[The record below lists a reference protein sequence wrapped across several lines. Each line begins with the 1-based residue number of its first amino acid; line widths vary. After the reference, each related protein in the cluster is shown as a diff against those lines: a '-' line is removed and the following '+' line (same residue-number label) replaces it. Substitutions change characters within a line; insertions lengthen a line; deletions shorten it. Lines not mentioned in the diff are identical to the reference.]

1 MTKFILSW
9 FETFYIKNIQERKN
23 QKNSKNEKRRKN
35 KQETET
41 RHKTQETL
49 SIVYMYIFVKIA
61 LISKYPTKFG
71 PQFS

>member
-1 MTKFILSW
+1 MVWNILYKKH
-9 FETFYIKNIQERKN
+9 TRKKKSK
-23 QKNSKNEKRRKN
+23 KNSKNEKRRKN

-71 PQFS
+71 PQVS

>member
-1 MTKFILSW
+1 MVWNTLYKKHTRKKKSKKIAKTKKEEKIN
-9 FETFYIKNIQERKN
+9 KK
-23 QKNSKNEKRRKN
+23 QK
-35 KQETET
+35 QDT

-61 LISKYPTKFG
+61 LISKYSTKFG

>member
-1 MTKFILSW
+1 MK
-9 FETFYIKNIQERKN
+9 
-23 QKNSKNEKRRKN
+23 KRRKN

-61 LISKYPTKFG
+61 LISNIQQNLDHNFLKSLHQSLCQNLSNFHMLSALQIYWG
-71 PQFS
+71 M

>member
-1 MTKFILSW
+1 MK
-9 FETFYIKNIQERKN
+9 
-23 QKNSKNEKRRKN
+23 KRRKN
-35 KQETET
+35 KQETEK

-71 PQFS
+71 PQVS